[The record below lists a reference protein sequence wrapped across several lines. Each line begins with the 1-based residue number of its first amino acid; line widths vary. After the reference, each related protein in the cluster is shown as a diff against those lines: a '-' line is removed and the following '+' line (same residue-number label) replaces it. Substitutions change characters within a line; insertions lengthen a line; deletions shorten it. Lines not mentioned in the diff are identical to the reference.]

1 MSKKQDILDAA
12 TRLFSQKGFKEAP
25 MVEISKMTGAAEGTI
40 FYHFKTKEELFI
52 SVLETLK
59 QDILDEFD
67 RFLET
72 NTFSTGL
79 DMVAGVVSFY
89 GHLTGKME
97 DRFLLLHR
105 HDPYQLAEVNPTCRN
120 HLEQL
125 YNCFVDMFERA
136 IVRGQQDGSIATA
149 DPRKTALITYSMVD
163 GLVRLNTYGL
173 YDAGALHN
181 ELLRLCRRMLRAN
194 EVGGR

>member
-12 TRLFSQKGFKEAP
+12 TWLFSQRGFKEAP
-25 MVEISKMTGAAEGTI
+25 MAEISKMTGAAEGTI
-40 FYHFKTKEELFI
+40 FYHFKTKEDLYI
-52 SVLETLK
+52 SVLESLK

-79 DMVAGVVSFY
+79 DMVEGVISFY
-89 GHLTGKME
+89 AELTGKME

-105 HDPYQLAEVNPTCRN
+105 HYPYQLAEVNPICRS
-120 HLEQL
+120 HLEQI
-125 YNCFVDMFERA
+125 YNCFVDMFQRA
-136 IVRGQQDGSIATA
+136 IVRGQQDGSIAA
-149 DPRKTALITYSMVD
+149 MDPGKTALITYAMVD
-163 GLVRLNTYGL
+163 GLVRLNSHKL

-194 EVGGR
+194 KVGGR